1 MVVVNVGDASGLQFG
16 KLHEEVE
23 ASTFLLHEL
32 FVTARV
38 KDLTLKRDTADHEAV
53 ENLNG
58 KAFPCEMEA
67 VIVFTCFEKV
77 IVVKGSMNLS
87 VRICVDL
94 PQPNDL
100 SRNRV

>member
-1 MVVVNVGDASGLQFG
+1 MVVVNVGDASGLHFG

-32 FVTARV
+32 FVTAGV

-58 KAFPCEMEA
+58 KACPCENEA
-67 VIVFTCFEKV
+67 VIVFACSEEV
-77 IVVKGSMNLS
+77 IVVKGSMNVS
-87 VRICVDL
+87 VWIHVDL

-100 SRNRV
+100 SRSRV